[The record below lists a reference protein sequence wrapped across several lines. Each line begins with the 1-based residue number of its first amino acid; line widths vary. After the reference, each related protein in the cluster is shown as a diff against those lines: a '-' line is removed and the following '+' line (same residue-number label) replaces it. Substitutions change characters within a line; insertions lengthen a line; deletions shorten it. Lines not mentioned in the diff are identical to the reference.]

1 MLFSYKTLA
10 ITTTVVI
17 ANEFN
22 QNQFDLTWFP
32 DSLGLSQGKLTS

>member
-10 ITTTVVI
+10 ITTTITVVI

-22 QNQFDLTWFP
+22 QNQFDL
-32 DSLGLSQGKLTS
+32 LISQ